1 MKKPNETRT
10 AETDAKKTRLDYAA
24 SGFFVMRTPL
34 LPFGEFL
41 SWGNDLESASMDHD
55 TEKLTQ
61 SLNRDRAV
69 LRDRLRTLVTQP
81 EIADA
86 IFVASPDLYDYLEQ
100 WLADPESK
108 RGQRV
113 EGALVRYFS
122 RMCSRA
128 TPFGLFA
135 STSLGR
141 IGEQTHLAV
150 ADKTSCERHTRLDM
164 DYLFALADELG
175 KDGELRQTLHYRPNS
190 SLYTAAG
197 KIRYVESRVDGR
209 ARTYHLVSVENS
221 EYIEA
226 TLGRAA
232 TGQTIAELAAAL
244 VDDEITS
251 DEAEQ
256 FISQLIDNQ
265 ILVSELSVPVTGTEA
280 IHPLIEQ
287 LRRSSANPEFVR
299 ALEQTRDE
307 LAAIDAEGLGAKP
320 ERYRAI
326 AKQLESL
333 PAKAE
338 LPRLFQVDMVRPAGE
353 ASLSQTVIDE
363 LQAGV
368 EVLRSIFA
376 RPFESELRRF
386 CQEFTNRYET
396 REVALVEA
404 LDDDFGIGY
413 PAGRAAGNAPLLQGL
428 ALPATSEVQST
439 WRARDAYLLQKL
451 SDALMCGAM
460 EIELEETDLKA
471 LSTKESLPL
480 PDAFGVICRVAAES
494 EEAVEQGEFQV
505 LIESSGGPSGATWL
519 GRFCH
524 ADAELHQEIINHLQA
539 EESLKPEAIFAEIV
553 HLPEGRI
560 GNILARP
567 VLRAY
572 EIPYLGNSGAAR
584 ERQLPVT
591 DLMIS
596 VQGDRVVLRSA
607 RLGKEII
614 PRLTSA
620 HNWPRESSTVFR
632 FLCDLQAQGTMPGVM
647 WNWGALES
655 APFLPK
661 VVAGRAVLSRAQW
674 VVSKKELQRIC
685 DSKDAER
692 FNTIQQWRAERR
704 LPRLVVLADGDNTL
718 PIDLENVLS
727 LDSFAHIVKDRDE
740 VKLQELWPL
749 PQQLLACAAESSATK
764 PERYAHELIVPFI
777 RRNDHQILQLVTPQA
792 RQHSHQLVAPVQRN
806 FAPGSEWLYAKIYC
820 GAATADQVIR
830 EVINPLATEVLA
842 RGTADQWFFIR
853 YADPAWHLRV
863 RFHGQP
869 ERLREEVGPALQAL
883 LSPMIKDGRVWR
895 LQFDTYDREIERYGG
910 AAGIELS
917 EQFFFADSEAAAEIV
932 ERIDTSDA
940 GLDERWRLTLCGMDR
955 LLNDLGFDL
964 TAKLGILKSARAGF
978 LAEFNAN
985 DALHDQLGERYR
997 RERKNLETLLDPT
1010 RSKESVLAPGLEVFD
1025 RRSMK
1030 LKAVA
1035 AQLRQ
1040 AEQEGLFS
1048 LPLAVLAESYLHM
1061 TANRLLRSAQRAQE
1075 MVIYDL
1081 LTRLYSAQS
1090 ARQQVKLAA

>member
-1 MKKPNETRT
+1 MKKQTETQT
-10 AETDAKKTRLDYAA
+10 AGTAAEKKKPDYAA
-24 SGFFVMRTPL
+24 SGFFVMRAPL

-41 SWGNDLESASMDHD
+41 SWGNELGSASSDKSIEQLAD
-55 TEKLTQ
+55 ALKG
-61 SLNRDRAV
+61 DRAV

-100 WLADPESK
+100 WLTEPESK

-141 IGEQTHLAV
+141 IGEQTRLAV
-150 ADKTSCERHTRLDM
+150 ADKTACERHTRLDM

-175 KDGELRQTLHYRPNS
+175 KDGELRQALHYRPNS
-190 SLYTAAG
+190 SLYSAAG

-209 ARTYHLVSVENS
+209 ARTYHLVSVENN
-221 EYIEA
+221 EFIEA
-226 TLGRAA
+226 TLSRAV

-244 VDDEITS
+244 VDGEITS

-256 FISQLIDNQ
+256 FIGQLIDNQ
-265 ILVSELSVPVTGTEA
+265 ILVSELSVPVTGAEA

-287 LRRSSANPEFVR
+287 MRRSSANSEFVR

-307 LAAIDAEGLGAKP
+307 LAAIDAAGLGAKP

-363 LQAGV
+363 IRTSV
-368 EVLRSIFA
+368 ELLRSIFA

-396 REVALVEA
+396 REVPLVEV

-413 PAGRAAGNAPLLQGL
+413 PAGSAVGNAPLLNGL
-428 ALPATSEVQST
+428 ALPATSEAQSI

-451 SDALMCGAM
+451 SGALMRGAT
-460 EIELEETDLKA
+460 EIKLEETDLKA
-471 LSTKESLPL
+471 LRSKESLPL

-494 EEAVEQGEFQV
+494 EEAVERGEFQV
-505 LIESSGGPSGATWL
+505 LIESAGGPSGATWL

-524 ADAELHQEIINHLQA
+524 ADAELHQEIAKHLEA

-567 VLRAY
+567 VLRDY
-572 EIPYLGNSGAAR
+572 EISYLGNSGAAR

-596 VQGDRVVLRSA
+596 VQNDRVVLRSA
-607 RLGKEII
+607 KLGREII

-620 HNWPRESSTVFR
+620 HNWPRESSTVFK

-655 APFLPK
+655 APFLPR

-674 VVSKKELQRIC
+674 VVNKTELERIC

-692 FNTIQQWRAERR
+692 FNVIQQWRAERR
-704 LPRLVVLADGDNTL
+704 LPRFVVLADGDNTL

-727 LDSFAHIVKDRDE
+727 LDSFAHIIKDRDE

-749 PQQLLACAAESSATK
+749 PEQLLACATEGAATNSK
-764 PERYAHELIVPFI
+764 RYAHELIVPFV
-777 RRNDHQILQLVTPQA
+777 RRNEHQALQLVTSQPPQSSLNRA
-792 RQHSHQLVAPVQRN
+792 AAVQRN

-820 GAATADQVIR
+820 GAATADQLIR
-830 EVINPLATEVLA
+830 EVVSPVAGEVMA
-842 RGTADQWFFIR
+842 SGAADQWFFLR

-869 ERLREEVGPALQAL
+869 ERLREKVWPALLAS
-883 LSPMIKDGRVWR
+883 LSPMIEDGRVWR
-895 LQFDTYDREIERYGG
+895 VQLDTYDREIERYAGV
-910 AAGIELS
+910 AGIELS
-917 EQFFFADSEAAAEIV
+917 EQLFFADSEAAVEIV

-940 GLDERWRLTLCGMDR
+940 GLDERWRLALCGMDR

-964 TAKLGILKSARAGF
+964 IAKLGILKSARAGF
-978 LAEFNAN
+978 LAEFKAN

-997 RERKNLETLLDPT
+997 RERKDLETLLDPA

-1025 RRSMK
+1025 RRSMN

-1035 AQLRQ
+1035 AQLRH
-1040 AEQEGLFS
+1040 AEQEGLLS

-1090 ARQQVKLAA
+1090 ARQHVKLAA